1 MTHIARYIIVLDRY
15 DDDDNAKS
23 GTLPASD
30 LEGIQQVAAEL
41 QEAMEESGVP
51 AGFFR
56 VVARTV
62 LDANDNATAHDTPDE
77 YAHAAAM
84 NALDKTRTY

>member
-1 MTHIARYIIVLDRY
+1 MHIGRYIIIIDRY
-15 DDDDNAKS
+15 DDDDNTKA
-23 GTLPASD
+23 GTLPATD
-30 LEGIQQVAAEL
+30 MEGIHQVAAEI
-41 QEAMEESGVP
+41 QEAMEQSGVP

-62 LDANDNATAHDTPDE
+62 LDANDNATAFETPDE

-84 NALDKTRTY
+84 VVLDKTRTY